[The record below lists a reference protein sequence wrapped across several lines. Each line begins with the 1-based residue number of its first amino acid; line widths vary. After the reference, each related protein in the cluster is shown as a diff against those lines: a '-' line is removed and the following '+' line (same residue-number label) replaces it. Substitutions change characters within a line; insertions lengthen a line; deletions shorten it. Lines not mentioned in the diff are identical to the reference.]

1 MGYEC
6 VLDECVDGC
15 FCVKGRKRTI
25 AVASHPYAFA
35 SSSRIRWRSLLASF
49 SEGRRWWRWMEG
61 NFSKR

>member
-35 SSSRIRWRSLLASF
+35 SSSRIRWRSPCEPF
-49 SEGRRWWRWMEG
+49 GGKEMVEVDGGEC
-61 NFSKR
+61 